1 MGRPER
7 SAEKRRERREKS
19 RTMNIIYVEERPKNE
34 IILDDNDSSDDVDP
48 ALARIRENTSKLNEL
63 TQQAR
68 KLSLNDNNSELK
80 IVKSSKKAESKS
92 VGEVVERKHREKSS
106 EKSSRDSKRNEVIA
120 RTEKREKERRFQKSL
135 SIQRELEDTKDLLDE
150 IERQNNDFERS
161 SSFDEGNN
169 AENVQRWIRL
179 LRMRKNMVTKQD
191 RLKNE

>member
-1 MGRPER
+1 MG
-7 SAEKRRERREKS
+7 
-19 RTMNIIYVEERPKNE
+19 IYVEERPKNE
-34 IILDDNDSSDDVDP
+34 INLDDNDSSDDVDP

-80 IVKSSKKAESKS
+80 IVKSSKKVESKS
-92 VGEVVERKHREKSS
+92 VGEVVSRKHREKSS

-150 IERQNNDFERS
+150 IERQNTDFERS

-169 AENVQRWIRL
+169 AENVQRWIH
-179 LRMRKNMVTKQD
+179 
-191 RLKNE
+191 